1 MKTVTLEKTKAW
13 SRMFLSG
20 VQVLGLLK
28 KKSNFALSLLFYDG
42 KSTIKMSQYPEL
54 ILRSNGKQALVLFI
68 LCY

>member
-1 MKTVTLEKTKAW
+1 
-13 SRMFLSG
+13 MFLSG